1 MPGATLDHLHDED
14 LFHWSQEQAKLLEEK
29 RFGEL
34 DLINLIDEV
43 RALGASEKREI
54 RNRLAVLLMHLLKWC
69 HQPGRHSSSWER
81 TIADQRR
88 ELAEVLA
95 DNPSLRRYPDQV
107 LDQAFGSA
115 RLQAA
120 RETGLDLTLFPTT
133 PPFTAEQTL
142 DPDFLPRHR
151 DDATP

>member
-1 MPGATLDHLHDED
+1 MSGAMLDHLHDED
-14 LFHWSQEQAKLLEEK
+14 LFLWSHEQAMLLEQK

-34 DLINLIDEV
+34 DLANLIDEV
-43 RALGASEKREI
+43 RSLGSSVKREI
-54 RNRLAVLLMHLLKWC
+54 RNRLAVLLMHLLKWR
-69 HQPGRHSSSWER
+69 HQPGRRSSSWER

-95 DNPSLRRYPDQV
+95 DNPSLRGYPAEV
-107 LDQAFGSA
+107 LGHALGSA

-120 RETGLDLTLFPTT
+120 RETGLDLTLFPMM

-142 DPDFLPRHR
+142 DPDFLP
-151 DDATP
+151 